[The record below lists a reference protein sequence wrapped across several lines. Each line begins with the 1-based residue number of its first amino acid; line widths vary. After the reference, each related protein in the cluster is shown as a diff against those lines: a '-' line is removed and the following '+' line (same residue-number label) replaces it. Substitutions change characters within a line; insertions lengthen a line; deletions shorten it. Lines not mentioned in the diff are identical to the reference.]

1 MNHSVSVNRLA
12 YNNTDY
18 TNIVS
23 ESHMFDLDRTMLD
36 NPSGLVLKIYKTV
49 TIQKFIIKMKLKA
62 KKPIAFVYD

>member
-1 MNHSVSVNRLA
+1 
-12 YNNTDY
+12 
-18 TNIVS
+18 
-23 ESHMFDLDRTMLD
+23 MFDLDRTMLD